1 VAGMRVVGVLLVAA
15 LMVLPVG
22 AAQRLARSFRGTLI
36 AASAIGSVSAVGG
49 LAAARVFDLAPGGTV
64 VLVAAAC
71 FILATASN
79 APGRSRLLMAPGTGR
94 R

>member
-1 VAGMRVVGVLLVAA
+1 LRVVGVLLVAA

-22 AAQRLARSFRGTLI
+22 AAQRLARSFRQTLM
-36 AASAIGSVSAVGG
+36 AASAIGTFSAICG
-49 LAAARVFDLAPGGTV
+49 LTVARAFGLAPGGAV

-71 FILATASN
+71 FVMAAAWK
-79 APGRSRLLMAPGTGR
+79 APGRPHLLMTAAPR